1 MKFRLISKTFLLS
14 AAVAAGAGC
23 SDFLDTSL
31 DQNETGESIE
41 TTLGTLWKFGNAFY
55 TPIASGYT
63 TLDSNLFAAA
73 TDEAQQT
80 KVQCNASYFNKGV
93 INANLNPISNL
104 YTDCYE
110 GIRAAN
116 FFLDYTANG
125 KGEYMVGMNRD
136 TINDRPNYERDLA
149 SLHWYQAEAHIAR
162 AYYYAELIKQYG
174 GVPIV
179 ESQYAANKFIPRSS
193 YDQIVEYI
201 VKEIDDHKGKL
212 AVDWA
217 SFSERNGRFTLGA
230 ALAIKARV
238 LLYAA
243 SPLHNPDNDVEKWK
257 KAAAAAYDIISNP
270 DLNYS
275 LDSDYGAYF
284 QGNRS
289 LSSPE
294 TIYVVRREQSNAM
307 ESNNYPIAT
316 PGGASG
322 VTPTQNLVEAYEWVG
337 DPVAGDPYANR
348 DPRLAASVVTNGS
361 TWNGHVIDQSPGG
374 RHDMSAPN
382 ASKTGY
388 YLKKFLTDN
397 LDLTQGA
404 KVQHNWV
411 SYRYAEV
418 LLNYAEAK
426 AELGEMDQ
434 TVWNKTIRPLRERSG
449 VSGAMPATADPYL
462 ASYYDGV
469 TDKWILECRRERS
482 IELYMENTR
491 RDDLMRWRMGH
502 KLTVEFAGIHI
513 PELGKP
519 FDMNG
524 DGKNDLCFYS
534 KSHPKSGSNQTGVSY
549 VEVTAEEGDNVTTYS
564 VNKDNCLV
572 YILDREWADYKYLY
586 PVPKNALDIN
596 PNLRP
601 QNPGWDA

>member
-275 LDSDYGAYF
+275 LDSDYGSYF

-418 LLNYAEAK
+418 LLNYAEAMNE
-426 AELGEMDQ
+426 AYGPDQ
-434 TVWNKTIRPLRERSG
+434 APGDYALTALDALQLVRDRASLQLPIVTAATRDEFREA
-449 VSGAMPATADPYL
+449 V
-462 ASYYDGV
+462 
-469 TDKWILECRRERS
+469 KHERR
-482 IELYMENTR
+482 IELAFEDHRYWDLLRWKDAMEVLNKPVRGVKVTKTGEGKWSYTQTEVATRTFLERNYYMPFTRSEVEN
-491 RDDLMRWRMGH
+491 
-502 KLTVEFAGIHI
+502 
-513 PELGKP
+513 
-519 FDMNG
+519 
-524 DGKNDLCFYS
+524 
-534 KSHPKSGSNQTGVSY
+534 SNHTL
-549 VEVTAEEGDNVTTYS
+549 E
-564 VNKDNCLV
+564 
-572 YILDREWADYKYLY
+572 
-586 PVPKNALDIN
+586 
-596 PNLRP
+596 
-601 QNPGWDA
+601 QNPGY

>member
-193 YDQIVEYI
+193 YDQVVEYI

-388 YLKKFLTDN
+388 YLKKFLTDI

-418 LLNYAEAK
+418 LLNYAEAMNE
-426 AELGEMDQ
+426 AYGPDQ
-434 TVWNKTIRPLRERSG
+434 APGDYALTALDALQLVRDRASLQLPIVTAATRDEFREA
-449 VSGAMPATADPYL
+449 V
-462 ASYYDGV
+462 
-469 TDKWILECRRERS
+469 KHERR
-482 IELYMENTR
+482 IELAFEDHRYWDLLRWKDAMEVLNKPVRGVKVTKTGEGKWSYTQTEVATRTFLERNYYMPFTRSEVEN
-491 RDDLMRWRMGH
+491 
-502 KLTVEFAGIHI
+502 
-513 PELGKP
+513 
-519 FDMNG
+519 
-524 DGKNDLCFYS
+524 
-534 KSHPKSGSNQTGVSY
+534 SNHTL
-549 VEVTAEEGDNVTTYS
+549 E
-564 VNKDNCLV
+564 
-572 YILDREWADYKYLY
+572 
-586 PVPKNALDIN
+586 
-596 PNLRP
+596 
-601 QNPGWDA
+601 QNPGY

>member
-257 KAAAAAYDIISNP
+257 KAAAAAYGIISNP

-374 RHDMSAPN
+374 RGDMSAPDG
-382 ASKTGY
+382 SKPGY
-388 YLKKFLTDN
+388 YRKKFLTDN

-418 LLNYAEAK
+418 LLNYAEAMNE
-426 AELGEMDQ
+426 AYGPDQ
-434 TVWNKTIRPLRERSG
+434 APGDYALTALDALQLVRDRASLQLPIVTAATRDEFREA
-449 VSGAMPATADPYL
+449 V
-462 ASYYDGV
+462 
-469 TDKWILECRRERS
+469 KHERR
-482 IELYMENTR
+482 IELAFEDHRYWDLLRWKDAMEVLNKPVRGVKVTKTGEGKWSYTQTEVATRTFLERNYYMPFTRSEVEN
-491 RDDLMRWRMGH
+491 
-502 KLTVEFAGIHI
+502 
-513 PELGKP
+513 
-519 FDMNG
+519 
-524 DGKNDLCFYS
+524 
-534 KSHPKSGSNQTGVSY
+534 SNHTL
-549 VEVTAEEGDNVTTYS
+549 E
-564 VNKDNCLV
+564 
-572 YILDREWADYKYLY
+572 
-586 PVPKNALDIN
+586 
-596 PNLRP
+596 
-601 QNPGWDA
+601 QNPGY

>member
-23 SDFLDTSL
+23 SDFLDASL

-418 LLNYAEAK
+418 LLNYAEAMNE
-426 AELGEMDQ
+426 AYGPDQ
-434 TVWNKTIRPLRERSG
+434 APGDYALTALDALQLVRDRASLQLPIVTAATRDEFREA
-449 VSGAMPATADPYL
+449 V
-462 ASYYDGV
+462 
-469 TDKWILECRRERS
+469 KHERR
-482 IELYMENTR
+482 IELAFEDHRYWDLLRWKDAMEVLNKPVRGVKVTKTGEGKWSYTQTEVATRTFLERNYYMPFTRSEVEN
-491 RDDLMRWRMGH
+491 
-502 KLTVEFAGIHI
+502 
-513 PELGKP
+513 
-519 FDMNG
+519 
-524 DGKNDLCFYS
+524 
-534 KSHPKSGSNQTGVSY
+534 SNHTL
-549 VEVTAEEGDNVTTYS
+549 E
-564 VNKDNCLV
+564 
-572 YILDREWADYKYLY
+572 
-586 PVPKNALDIN
+586 
-596 PNLRP
+596 
-601 QNPGWDA
+601 QNPGY